1 MKVSEFLGMN
11 LRNQKYIDWDKSRTD
26 FTNSKLKTKLFL
38 SARQIKVPKL
48 HAIIK
53 NHKDLQNFDFANLPA
68 KTVIKPNKGSQGK
81 GIIPFQKKVNG
92 DLISVSNKTY
102 KSEVL
107 HKHIQE
113 ILDGKYSMGFLPDVA
128 FFEEKIDTHKALR
141 EYAPIGLPD
150 IRIIVYKGFPVLAM
164 LRMPNEKSGGKA
176 NLNAGAW
183 GLGIDIVSGKVKT
196 CYQDG
201 QLQKNNPY
209 FNFQVP
215 FYSEAL
221 QMAVKIAEITNISFF
236 GCDIAISKNGPVLI
250 ELNSKPG
257 LKIQYVNN
265 IGLKYR
271 LEKIDGIKHRNKQDK
286 IFIVS
291 QLFNTDKQ
299 ESNANSNKIIDI
311 NSRASILANHK
322 KISASLQV
330 KTSTKNT
337 YVSKDIFDEL
347 DIKEN
352 SKIKIKIGKISE
364 VIKLKYKE
372 DLEPQTVSLG
382 SKFLESYQVNFISKN
397 KKVQLPQS
405 QKAPDQTVYIKP
417 SINFGE
423 VDYKI
428 NQIASSLKL
437 VEKLKPKNL
446 KVELD
451 KVAKDSNY
459 NPQFEYDNHL
469 EMVYQKQNDL
479 LNIHCN
485 DSALGQI
492 YEDKKTELFNILNI
506 IQNIGNPEL
515 EYFYSKYIPTPSESE
530 FKLAKKLKNAKVIS
544 KSKHLDFEQVLSQ
557 LEDTLKHYKLKNWRI
572 QVKNDMIGKFS
583 VNKSDKIF
591 VKKGTSITQSRLDKI
606 IAHEILTHVLT
617 TQNGKKQ
624 PYLIFQDGMAK
635 YLETQEGMAIYNEY
649 ELNNLPAR
657 SYAAKNMI
665 SSYVA
670 LKNSFAEA
678 VNILVEMGYK
688 REIAVRH
695 VLRTKRGLSD
705 TSLPGGIT
713 KQVIYTRGA
722 LKIEKFIKKGGDIR
736 DLYIGKIDVDK
747 IDLIKEMNFIN
758 YNIIL
763 PDKYKNLP

>member
-1 MKVSEFLGMN
+1 MEIRDYLGMN
-11 LRNQKYIDWDKSRTD
+11 LRNQKYIDWDKTRTN

-38 SARQIKVPKL
+38 SARQIRVPKL

-53 NHKDLQNFDFANLPA
+53 NHKDLQNLDYANLPA

-92 DLISVSNKTY
+92 NFVSVSNKTY
-102 KSEVL
+102 KHEVL

-113 ILDGKYSMGFLPDVA
+113 ILDGKYSMGFIPDTA
-128 FFEEKIDTHKALR
+128 FFEEKIDTHNALR

-201 QLQKNNPY
+201 KLQKNNPY
-209 FNFQVP
+209 LNFQVP
-215 FYSEAL
+215 FYNEAL

-257 LKIQYVNN
+257 LKIQLVNN
-265 IGLKYR
+265 VGLKYR
-271 LEKIDGIKHRNKQDK
+271 LEKVDGLKVRSKQDK
-286 IFIVS
+286 VFIVS

-299 ESNANSNKIIDI
+299 DKNNKSDKIIDI
-311 NSRASILANHK
+311 NQRASILANHK
-322 KISASLQV
+322 KISASLEI
-330 KTSTKNT
+330 STKHKNT
-337 YVSKDIFDEL
+337 YVSKDIFEEL
-347 DIKEN
+347 HVKEN
-352 SKIKIKIGKISE
+352 SKIKIKIGNISE
-364 VIKLKYKE
+364 VLKLKLKE
-372 DLEPQTVSLG
+372 DLPDQTISLG
-382 SKFLESYQVNFISKN
+382 SKFLGSYQVNFVSKN
-397 KKVQLPQS
+397 KKVQLP
-405 QKAPDQTVYIKP
+405 KATKTEATSVYIKP
-417 SINFGE
+417 SINYGE

-428 NQIASSLKL
+428 NQIAKSLKL

-451 KVAKDSNY
+451 TLNKDHNY
-459 NPQFEYDNHL
+459 NPQFEYENHL

-479 LNIHCN
+479 LNIHCD
-485 DSALGQI
+485 DSVLGRV

-515 EYFYSKYIPTPSESE
+515 QYFYSKYIPAPTESE
-530 FKLAKKLKNAKVIS
+530 FKLAKKLKSESIIKKEKPIEFTQII
-544 KSKHLDFEQVLSQ
+544 KQ
-557 LEDTLKHYKLKNWRI
+557 LEQTLRDYDLKNWRI
-572 QVKNDMIGKFS
+572 QIKNDMIGKFS
-583 VNKSDKIF
+583 VNKSNKIF
-591 VKKGTSITQSRLDKI
+591 VKKDISITQTRLDKI

-624 PYLIFQDGMAK
+624 PYLIFQDGMAR

-649 ELNNLPAR
+649 ELNDLPGR
-657 SYAAKNMI
+657 TYAARNLI
-665 SSYVA
+665 SSYMS
-670 LKNSFAEA
+670 LKYGFAESI
-678 VNILVEMGYK
+678 NKLVDLGFK
-688 REIAVRH
+688 RTIAQRH

-705 TSLPGGIT
+705 TSKPGGIT

-747 IDLIKEMNFIN
+747 IDEIKKMNFIN

-763 PDKYKNLP
+763 PKKYR